1 MQGSDSDDEPP
12 RASFGKTASAG
23 RHRAQKGYRGKKDD
37 IGEWEKN
44 TRGIGAKLLRKMGY
58 VEGKG
63 LGKNLQGISTPVEA
77 KKRVGKGAVGFYGSE
92 RTERSLQDF
101 PVQPDSEEEEEKE
114 FREQL
119 HQWKKGEVLYNILAP
134 QIIKRTI
141 WDLYSGLTIFVEY
154 FQGKKKQ
161 KPKYVY
167 RTADDL
173 IAVGR
178 KRKVKVQSELSKVK
192 VIDMT
197 GKEQRVMSGYHAL
210 SQKHDKPEE
219 EEIPYSQTQ
228 EKKAFDM
235 PELLHNLDLLVEM
248 AEDEILQNSKKYV

>member
-1 MQGSDSDDEPP
+1 M
-12 RASFGKTASAG
+12 
-23 RHRAQKGYRGKKDD
+23 
-37 IGEWEKN
+37 
-44 TRGIGAKLLRKMGY
+44 
-58 VEGKG
+58 
-63 LGKNLQGISTPVEA
+63 
-77 KKRVGKGAVGFYGSE
+77 
-92 RTERSLQDF
+92 
-101 PVQPDSEEEEEKE
+101 
-114 FREQL
+114 
-119 HQWKKGEVLYNILAP
+119 
-134 QIIKRTI
+134 
-141 WDLYSGLTIFVEY
+141 
-154 FQGKKKQ
+154 
-161 KPKYVY
+161 Y

-248 AEDEILQNSKKYV
+248 AEDEILQNSKKYINFPNV